1 MINPEI
7 GSALIGAGVA
17 AVAMMINHLV
27 ATAKIQ
33 ATQEA
38 HEKKFE
44 GVDLLFAQLDQ
55 RFVPRNEIDARL
67 TSLDKGQE
75 RIEKM
80 LNMVFSLG
88 RGVNVNFEGKER

>member
-1 MINPEI
+1 MVNPEI

-33 ATQEA
+33 ATQEE
-38 HEKKFE
+38 HKEKFK
-44 GVDLLFAQLDQ
+44 GVDILFAGLDQ
-55 RFVPRNEIDARL
+55 RFVPRREIDARL
-67 TSLDKGQE
+67 TALKESQD

-80 LNMVFSLG
+80 LNLVFSLG
-88 RGVNVNFEGKER
+88 RSTNINFEGKER